1 MTSPGLSRPLD
12 VVLVEDNPADVR
24 LTTEILRDAAI
35 PTRLH
40 VASDGEEGLEVI
52 RELGADRRLD
62 LVLLDYNLPRKSGL
76 EVLRECKADPI
87 LRRIPVVV
95 LSGSGDERDVER
107 CYELHANAYVTKP
120 LEFDR
125 FNDVM
130 RAIERFWL
138 GIATLPPE

>member
-1 MTSPGLSRPLD
+1 MTSPHLSRQLD

-24 LTTEILRDAAI
+24 LTAEVLRDAAT
-35 PTRLH
+35 PPRLH
-40 VASDGEEGLEVI
+40 VAADGEQGLEVI
-52 RELGADRRLD
+52 RELGSDRRLD

-76 EVLRECKADPI
+76 EVLRECKADPA
-87 LRRIPVVV
+87 LRRIPVVM
-95 LSGSGDERDVER
+95 LSGSGDERHIQR

-125 FNDVM
+125 FNEVM
-130 RAIERFWL
+130 RAVERFWL

>member
-1 MTSPGLSRPLD
+1 VTTPGLSRPLD

-24 LTTEILRDAAI
+24 LTTEILRDAVT

-40 VASDGEEGLEVI
+40 VASDGEQGLEVI
-52 RELGADRRLD
+52 RELGSDRRLD

-76 EVLRECKADPI
+76 EVLRECKADPA
-87 LRRIPVVV
+87 LRRIPVVM
-95 LSGSGDERDVER
+95 LSGSADERDVER

>member
-1 MTSPGLSRPLD
+1 MTTPGLSRPLD

-24 LTTEILRDAAI
+24 LTTEILRDAVT

-40 VASDGEEGLEVI
+40 VASDGEQGLEVI
-52 RELGADRRLD
+52 RELGSDRRLD

-76 EVLRECKADPI
+76 EVLRECKADPA
-87 LRRIPVVV
+87 LRRIPVVM
-95 LSGSGDERDVER
+95 LSGSADERDVER

>member
-1 MTSPGLSRPLD
+1 MSISGPSRPLD

-24 LTTEILRDAAI
+24 LTTEILRDAFT

-40 VASDGEEGLEVI
+40 VASDGEQGLEVI
-52 RELGADRRLD
+52 RELGSDRRLD

-76 EVLRECKADPI
+76 EVLRECKADPA
-87 LRRIPVVV
+87 LRRIPVVM
-95 LSGSGDERDVER
+95 LSGSADERDVER